1 MAQLR
6 MRRPDLEGLSA
17 VIMPAGYRLRTYA
30 PGDEEAWA
38 RIMNT
43 GIGQSHTAER
53 CRANLIERPQFRP
66 EGLFF
71 AVTEQDEAVGSA
83 CAWRR
88 PEEGERSGYVHMVCV
103 LPQHRGHRLGYWLS
117 LAVLLRFREWELADA
132 LLDTDDFRISA
143 LRTYFDLGFV
153 PLLREEDATQAERW
167 DKVRAELGVG
177 R

>member
-1 MAQLR
+1 
-6 MRRPDLEGLSA
+6 MRRPDLDGLPPV
-17 VIMPAGYRLRTYA
+17 VIPAGYRLRTYA

-71 AVTEQDEAVGSA
+71 AVTEEGEAVGSA

-88 PEEGERSGYVHMVCV
+88 PEEAPESGYVHMVCV
-103 LPQHRGHRLGYWLS
+103 TPEHHGHKLGYWLS
-117 LAVLLRFREWELADA
+117 LAALHRFREWELVDA
-132 LLDTDDFRISA
+132 LLDTDDFRIPA
-143 LRTYFDLGFV
+143 LQTYFDLGFV
-153 PLLREEDATQAERW
+153 PLLREEDPTQAERW
-167 DKVRAELGVG
+167 AKVVEALGV
-177 R
+177 RR